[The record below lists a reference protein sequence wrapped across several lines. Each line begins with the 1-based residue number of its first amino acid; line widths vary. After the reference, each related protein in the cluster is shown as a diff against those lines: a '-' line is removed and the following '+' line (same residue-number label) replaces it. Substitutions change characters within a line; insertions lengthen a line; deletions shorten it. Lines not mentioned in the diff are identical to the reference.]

1 MAVPTSTPSLASL
14 PSSLPREDL
23 VPGPGVGTC
32 ACPQLPYVG
41 SGWGGA
47 LAPHL
52 DSGQV
57 GQALCLQPL
66 ATPRYRLLQEGPSA
80 QP

>member
-1 MAVPTSTPSLASL
+1 M
-14 PSSLPREDL
+14 
-23 VPGPGVGTC
+23 
-32 ACPQLPYVG
+32 
-41 SGWGGA
+41 
-47 LAPHL
+47 APHL

-66 ATPRYRLLQEGPSA
+66 ATPRYRLLQEGPGA